1 MSIFV
6 WASLAFCIVAA
17 LISIV
22 LSKSII
28 NPMIPISFV
37 WFIVILNSITLTNL
51 IPASGRIYGII
62 LTGLLSFSIGVV
74 ITSKN
79 KFLVYSGICRRVSIR
94 TNIVYLFLIISIL
107 FYIRNIVMLR
117 GSGIS
122 GYEETI
128 NGLQN
133 GYNLGYSGI
142 EQVLMYYL
150 VEPSQ
155 LAIPAVVVTEYLFG
169 EKNNKMLGLT
179 IVMVLLASV
188 STGSKNSILMIF
200 IFIIVGI
207 LLRNKNF
214 NFSWK
219 SFFLVTLL
227 VIVAV
232 IAMIILSNA
241 RGQLS
246 NHLVQ
251 YEMGISPRMFEI
263 WTGEIS
269 SNKIYGYGE
278 ASLMGF
284 LYPLY
289 HLFSFIYNAL
299 GFNHLR
305 EIYMLIQSTDS
316 QWVNPSPIIKANAY
330 VSWFSFFYL
339 DFRMFGIIF
348 FSFLSG
354 LISNVIFNL
363 AKTLRS
369 KFYISLYM
377 VVFFQLL
384 LTNIRFEIANEAGAL
399 SFLYL
404 FILWKWGEE
413 HAE

>member
-1 MSIFV
+1 
-6 WASLAFCIVAA
+6 
-17 LISIV
+17 
-22 LSKSII
+22 
-28 NPMIPISFV
+28 
-37 WFIVILNSITLTNL
+37 
-51 IPASGRIYGII
+51 
-62 LTGLLSFSIGVV
+62 
-74 ITSKN
+74 
-79 KFLVYSGICRRVSIR
+79 
-94 TNIVYLFLIISIL
+94 
-107 FYIRNIVMLR
+107 
-117 GSGIS
+117 
-122 GYEETI
+122 
-128 NGLQN
+128 
-133 GYNLGYSGI
+133 
-142 EQVLMYYL
+142 
-150 VEPSQ
+150 
-155 LAIPAVVVTEYLFG
+155 
-169 EKNNKMLGLT
+169 
-179 IVMVLLASV
+179 MVLLASV

-330 VSWFSFFYL
+330 VSWFFFFYL